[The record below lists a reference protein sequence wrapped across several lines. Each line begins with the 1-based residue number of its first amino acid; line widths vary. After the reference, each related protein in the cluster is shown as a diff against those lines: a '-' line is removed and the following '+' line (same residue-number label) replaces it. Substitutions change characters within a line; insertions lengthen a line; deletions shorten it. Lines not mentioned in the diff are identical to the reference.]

1 MNSQRHVIIGA
12 GHAGGRAAEAMRALG
27 FAGRILLIGE
37 EPHLPYERPPLSKE
51 LLQGKAEM
59 FGPIRPAEFWKEK
72 DIELRLGTRA
82 AAIDTAAKTV
92 TLADGAVE
100 PYDKL
105 LIATGGAVRRLP
117 LPGADLGNV
126 FYLRT
131 LDDSRAI
138 DARLTPGAKVVVIG
152 GGFIGLETAASARL
166 RGCEV
171 TVVELADRLM
181 ARCVPPEISQTF
193 LDLHRREG
201 VDIRLG
207 TGVARLDGDDR
218 VERVVTQTATGDGD
232 ALDAD
237 LVVVGI
243 GIAPDTALAEA
254 AGLAVADGIVVDAY
268 CRTSAPDTFAAGD
281 VTSHFSPVY
290 GRHLRLE
297 SWQNAQNQAIA
308 AARVMCGEE
317 TPYAEVPWMWSDQ
330 FDAKLEVAGMP
341 TEWDAVVMR
350 GDPSTGAYMLFQLA
364 AGRPVGAMSVSQP
377 RDMRFARRLLQAGK
391 EVDPAALADES
402 VSMRD
407 LAR

>member
-1 MNSQRHVIIGA
+1 VTKPPRHVIIGA

-51 LLQGKAEM
+51 LLQGKADL
-59 FGPIRPAEFWKEK
+59 FGPMRPAEFWKEK
-72 DIELRLGTRA
+72 QIELRLGMRA
-82 AAIDTAAKTV
+82 AAIDPAAKTV

-105 LIATGGAVRRLP
+105 LLTTGGTVRRLA

-131 LDDSRAI
+131 LDESRAI

-152 GGFIGLETAASARL
+152 GGFIGLETAASARM
-166 RGCEV
+166 RGCAV
-171 TVVELADRLM
+171 TVIELADRLM

-201 VDIRLG
+201 VDVRLG
-207 TGVARLDGDDR
+207 TGVARLEGTDR
-218 VERVVTQTATGDGD
+218 VAQVITSSGD
-232 ALDAD
+232 AVAAD

-254 AGLAVADGIVVDAY
+254 AGLAVADGIVVDEY
-268 CRTSAPDTFAAGD
+268 CRTSAPDVFAAGD

-317 TPYAEVPWMWSDQ
+317 APYAEVPWMWSDQ

-341 TEWDAVVMR
+341 ADWDAVILR
-350 GDPSTGAYMLFQLA
+350 GDPSSGAYMIFQLA
-364 AGRPVGAMSVSQP
+364 ADRPVGAMSVSLP

-391 EVDPAALADES
+391 PVDAAALADES
-402 VSMRD
+402 VSMRE